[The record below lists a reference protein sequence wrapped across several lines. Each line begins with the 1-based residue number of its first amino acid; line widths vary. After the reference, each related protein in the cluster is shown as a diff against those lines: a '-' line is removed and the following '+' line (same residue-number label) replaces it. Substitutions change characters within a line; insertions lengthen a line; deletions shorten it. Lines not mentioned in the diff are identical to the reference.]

1 MSSKSSSKHFY
12 NIVINDDDDELFY
25 SHYWYHTLQLRA
37 TTTATTRTTTQILL
51 LIKDSKIL
59 RIVKRSFVFFVFE
72 EVSFSLGTAVPLFDV
87 DVPSALDEPFDDSY

>member
-1 MSSKSSSKHFY
+1 MMMSSFTRIIGTIHCNY
-12 NIVINDDDDELFY
+12 VLLLLLLLVIL
-25 SHYWYHTLQLRA
+25 LV
-37 TTTATTRTTTQILL
+37 ILL

>member
-1 MSSKSSSKHFY
+1 MMMMMSSF
-12 NIVINDDDDELFY
+12 
-25 SHYWYHTLQLRA
+25 
-37 TTTATTRTTTQILL
+37 TRIIGTIHCNYVILL
-51 LIKDSKIL
+51 LLLVLLLKILLSIKDSKIL

>member
-1 MSSKSSSKHFY
+1 MMMMMSSFTRIIGTIHCNY
-12 NIVINDDDDELFY
+12 VLLLLLLLVLLLVILP
-25 SHYWYHTLQLRA
+25 
-37 TTTATTRTTTQILL
+37 

-59 RIVKRSFVFFVFE
+59 RIVKRSFVFFFVFE

>member
-1 MSSKSSSKHFY
+1 MMMMSSFTRIIGTIHCNY
-12 NIVINDDDDELFY
+12 VLLLLLLLVIL
-25 SHYWYHTLQLRA
+25 LV
-37 TTTATTRTTTQILL
+37 ILL

>member
-1 MSSKSSSKHFY
+1 MMMMMSSFTR
-12 NIVINDDDDELFY
+12 IIG
-25 SHYWYHTLQLRA
+25 
-37 TTTATTRTTTQILL
+37 TTHCNYVLLLLLLLVLLLVILL

-59 RIVKRSFVFFVFE
+59 RIVKRSFVFFFVFE

>member
-1 MSSKSSSKHFY
+1 MMMMMSSFTRIIGTTHCNY
-12 NIVINDDDDELFY
+12 VLLLLLLLVLLLVILP
-25 SHYWYHTLQLRA
+25 
-37 TTTATTRTTTQILL
+37 

>member
-1 MSSKSSSKHFY
+1 M
-12 NIVINDDDDELFY
+12 INDDDDELFY
-25 SHYWYHTLQLRA
+25 SHYWYYTLQLRA
-37 TTTATTRTTTQILL
+37 TTTTTTTRTTTQILL

-59 RIVKRSFVFFVFE
+59 RIVKRSFVFFFVFE

>member
-1 MSSKSSSKHFY
+1 M
-12 NIVINDDDDELFY
+12 INDDDDELFY
-25 SHYWYHTLQLRA
+25 SHYWYYTLQLRA
-37 TTTATTRTTTQILL
+37 TTTATTRTTQILL

-59 RIVKRSFVFFVFE
+59 RIVKRSFVFFFVFE

>member
-1 MSSKSSSKHFY
+1 MMMMMMSSFTRIIGTIHCNY
-12 NIVINDDDDELFY
+12 VLLLLLVLY
-25 SHYWYHTLQLRA
+25 SN
-37 TTTATTRTTTQILL
+37 TTTQILL

>member
-1 MSSKSSSKHFY
+1 MMMMMMMSSFTRIIGTIHCNY
-12 NIVINDDDDELFY
+12 VLLLLLVLY
-25 SHYWYHTLQLRA
+25 SN
-37 TTTATTRTTTQILL
+37 TTTQILL

>member
-1 MSSKSSSKHFY
+1 MMMSSFTRIIGTIHCNY
-12 NIVINDDDDELFY
+12 VLLLLLVLY
-25 SHYWYHTLQLRA
+25 SN
-37 TTTATTRTTTQILL
+37 TTTQILL

>member
-1 MSSKSSSKHFY
+1 MMMMMSSFTRIIGTIHCNY
-12 NIVINDDDDELFY
+12 VLLLLLVLY
-25 SHYWYHTLQLRA
+25 SN
-37 TTTATTRTTTQILL
+37 TTTQILL

>member
-1 MSSKSSSKHFY
+1 
-12 NIVINDDDDELFY
+12 VINDDDDELFY
-25 SHYWYHTLQLRA
+25 SHYWYYTLQLRA
-37 TTTATTRTTTQILL
+37 TTTATTRTTQILL

-59 RIVKRSFVFFVFE
+59 RIVKRSFVFFFVFE

>member
-1 MSSKSSSKHFY
+1 MMMMMSSFTRIIGTIHCNY
-12 NIVINDDDDELFY
+12 VLLLLLLVIL
-25 SHYWYHTLQLRA
+25 LV
-37 TTTATTRTTTQILL
+37 ILL

>member
-1 MSSKSSSKHFY
+1 MMMMMMSSFTRIIGTIHCNY
-12 NIVINDDDDELFY
+12 VLLLLLVLY
-25 SHYWYHTLQLRA
+25 SN
-37 TTTATTRTTTQILL
+37 TTTQILL

-59 RIVKRSFVFFVFE
+59 RIVKRSFVFFFVFE

>member
-1 MSSKSSSKHFY
+1 MMSSFTRIIGTIHCNY
-12 NIVINDDDDELFY
+12 VLLLLLVLY
-25 SHYWYHTLQLRA
+25 SN
-37 TTTATTRTTTQILL
+37 TTTQILL

>member
-1 MSSKSSSKHFY
+1 M
-12 NIVINDDDDELFY
+12 INDDDAELFY
-25 SHYWYHTLQLRA
+25 SHYWYYTLQLRA
-37 TTTATTRTTTQILL
+37 TTTATTRTTQILL

-59 RIVKRSFVFFVFE
+59 RIVKRSFVFFFVFE

>member
-1 MSSKSSSKHFY
+1 MMMMMSSFTRIIGTIHCNY
-12 NIVINDDDDELFY
+12 VLLLLLLLVIL
-25 SHYWYHTLQLRA
+25 LV
-37 TTTATTRTTTQILL
+37 ILL

-59 RIVKRSFVFFVFE
+59 RIVKRSFVFFFVFE

>member
-1 MSSKSSSKHFY
+1 M
-12 NIVINDDDDELFY
+12 INDDDDELFY
-25 SHYWYHTLQLRA
+25 SHYWYYTLQLRA
-37 TTTATTRTTTQILL
+37 TTTATTRTTSQILL

-59 RIVKRSFVFFVFE
+59 RIVKRSFVFFFVFE